1 MNPLGNGRP
10 NSMPQHPSINP
21 MEAQIADAIRFAQ
34 TFSSPEEYMRQL
46 QQNNPQMF
54 QKIIEMQRSVQD
66 PASYA
71 NRILAERGIDPSRI
85 AGMLQ
90 RR

>member
-1 MNPLGNGRP
+1 MNPLGNGGAGKQP
-10 NSMPQHPSINP
+10 PMNP
-21 MEAQIADAIRFAQ
+21 MEAQIAEAIRFAQ
-34 TFSSPEEYMRQL
+34 TFSSPEEYMKQL

-54 QKIIEMQRSVQD
+54 QKIIQMQRSVQD

-71 NRILAERGIDPSRI
+71 NRILAERGIDPARI

-90 RR
+90 RK